1 MPSQSSSKS
10 WNAAEAFVLHF
21 RRLKALL
28 SRKEP
33 ATLDLMIARAELSA
47 ALHELTPQDRAGL
60 AVELIDSLGDEVWSD
75 EALARLAEERE
86 AEMESGAVL
95 PLSYEEFLS
104 GLNRPSGSA

>member
-1 MPSQSSSKS
+1 
-10 WNAAEAFVLHF
+10 
-21 RRLKALL
+21 
-28 SRKEP
+28 
-33 ATLDLMIARAELSA
+33 MIARSELSA

-60 AVELIDSLGDEVWSD
+60 AVELIDSLGDEVWGD

-104 GLNRPSGSA
+104 GLNRPSVGA